1 MLIKIIYNAVI
12 IPTMYIS
19 VSAIALFN
27 KKLRKSIHVRSS
39 IIDKLAEKRLNL
51 NPYKTTVLFHCSSMG
66 EYKQILPI
74 VKKLNSNQEDKYNLV
89 LSLYSPSA
97 YENID
102 RENSPFSIITY
113 TPFDF
118 YFVTKKFINTIN
130 PDIVLISKHD
140 VWPNFIWELKKR
152 DVPVYLINGLFADD
166 TKMDGWYAKYFFKSF
181 FKNITGILTV
191 NEMHRQRFL
200 KIYPYPDRIMVTGDT
215 RFDAV
220 IYESG
225 SDSEIESLE
234 KLKEIKN
241 VFIAGSSWPGGE
253 KYILNG
259 WVRVKEKY
267 PESFLVIV
275 PHEVGVDHIYK
286 LESLCQEKN
295 MRTLVYTEM
304 SGKENLTGYDI
315 IIIDTVGLLSKI
327 YRYGSIAYVGGGFSR
342 NGIHSVLEPAAYGL
356 PVVFGPHLDK
366 SPEAQEMNNLN
377 CGIIFNNENELY
389 NVIDSLW
396 SDKALY
402 EKISELSLEFVKE
415 RSGATS
421 KIIEII
427 REKTNK
433 IKFDKNTS
441 LTEEEFEKMIGND
454 K

>member
-1 MLIKIIYNAVI
+1 MFIKIVYNSLI
-12 IPTMYIS
+12 TPLIYIS
-19 VSAIALFN
+19 VSVIALFN
-27 KKLRKSIHVRSS
+27 KKLRKSINVRSTVIS
-39 IIDKLAEKRLNL
+39 KLVEKRLNL

-74 VKKLNSNQEDKYNLV
+74 VKNLTGNQDEEYNLV
-89 LSLYSPSA
+89 LSLFSPSA

-102 RENSPFSIITY
+102 KEDSPFSIITY

-140 VWPNFIWELKKR
+140 IWPNFIWELKKR
-152 DVPVYLINGLFADD
+152 DVPVYLINALFADD
-166 TKMDGWYAKYFFKSF
+166 TKMDNWYAKYFYRSIFT
-181 FKNITGILTV
+181 NITGILTL
-191 NEMHRQRFL
+191 NEKHRQRFL
-200 KIYPYPDRIMVTGDT
+200 KIFPYPERIRVTGDT

-220 IYESG
+220 IYESVSNTG
-225 SDSEIESLE
+225 ITQLE
-234 KLKEIKN
+234 KLNEIEN
-241 VFIAGSSWPGGE
+241 VFIAGSSWPAGE
-253 KYILNG
+253 RNILKA
-259 WVRVKEKY
+259 WVKVKKKFGEA
-267 PESFLVIV
+267 FLVIV

-286 LESLCQEKN
+286 LESLCQEKEFK
-295 MRTLVYTEM
+295 TIVFTEM
-304 SGKENLTGYDI
+304 TGKEKLNEYDV
-315 IIIDTVGLLSKI
+315 IIIDKVGLLSRI
-327 YRYGSIAYVGGGFSR
+327 YKYGSIAYVGGGFSR

-402 EKISELSLEFVKE
+402 AKISELSLEFVNE
-415 RSGATS
+415 RSGATD

-427 REKTNK
+427 KEKNNK
-433 IKFDKNTS
+433 PKFDKNTS
-441 LTEEEFEKMIGND
+441 LTEEEFEKLLGSD

>member
-1 MLIKIIYNAVI
+1 MFIKIIYNSLI
-12 IPTMYIS
+12 TPLMYIL
-19 VSAIALFN
+19 VSIVAIFN

-39 IIDKLAEKRLNL
+39 IIAKLAENRLSL
-51 NPYKTTVLFHCSSMG
+51 NPYRTTVLFHCSSMG
-66 EYKQILPI
+66 EYKQILPV
-74 VKKLNSNQEDKYNLV
+74 VKNLEANQDNEYNLV

-102 RENSPFSIITY
+102 KENSPFSIITY

-118 YFVTKKFINTIN
+118 YFVTKKFINIIN

-152 DVPVYLINGLFADD
+152 DVPVYLINALFADD
-166 TKMDGWYAKYFFKSF
+166 TKMDDWYAKYFYKSIF
-181 FKNITGILTV
+181 ANLTGILTL

-200 KIYPYPDRIMVTGDT
+200 KIFPYPDSIKVTGDT

-220 IYESG
+220 IYES
-225 SDSEIESLE
+225 DSNNGVDQLE
-234 KLKEIKN
+234 KLTEISN
-241 VFIAGSSWPGGE
+241 VFIAGSSWPVGE
-253 KYILNG
+253 RYILNA
-259 WVRVKEKY
+259 WVKVKIKY
-267 PESFLVIV
+267 PDGFLVIV

-286 LESLCQEKN
+286 IESLCQEKD
-295 MRTLVYTEM
+295 MRTLVFTEM
-304 SGKENLTGYDI
+304 TGKENLADYDI
-315 IIIDTVGLLSKI
+315 IIIDKVGLLSRI
-327 YRYGSIAYVGGGFSR
+327 YRYGNIAYVGGGFSK

-356 PVVFGPHLDK
+356 PVVYGPHLEK
-366 SPEAQEMNNLN
+366 SPEAQEMNNQN

-402 EKISELSLEFVKE
+402 AKISELSLEFVNE
-415 RSGATS
+415 RSGATN

-427 REKTNK
+427 KEKTNK
-433 IKFDKNTS
+433 PKFDKNTS
-441 LTEEEFEKMIGND
+441 LTEEEFEKLLGSD

>member
-1 MLIKIIYNAVI
+1 MFVKILYNTVI
-12 IPTMYIS
+12 APLMYIS
-19 VSAIALFN
+19 VSVIALFN

-39 IIDKLAEKRLNL
+39 IIEKLFEKRLNL
-51 NPYKTTVLFHCSSMG
+51 NPYRTTVLFHCSSMG

-74 VKKLNSNQEDKYNLV
+74 VKNLGTNRDEEYNLV

-102 RENSPFSIITY
+102 KENSPFSIITY

-140 VWPNFIWELKKR
+140 IWPNFIWELKKR
-152 DVPVYLINGLFADD
+152 DVPVYLINALFADD
-166 TKMDGWYAKYFFKSF
+166 TQMDNWYAKYFYRSIFR
-181 FKNITGILTV
+181 NITGILTL

-200 KIYPYPDRIMVTGDT
+200 KIYPYPDRIDVTGDT

-220 IYESG
+220 IHESETNSG
-225 SDSEIESLE
+225 INELE
-234 KLKEIKN
+234 KLKDIRN
-241 VFIAGSSWPGGE
+241 VFIAGSSWPAGE
-253 KYILNG
+253 RYILSA
-259 WVRVKEKY
+259 WVKVKKKY
-267 PESFLVIV
+267 TEAFLVIV

-286 LESLCQEKN
+286 LESMCQEKN
-295 MRTLVYTEM
+295 MKTLVYTEM
-304 SGKENLTGYDI
+304 TGKEDLTEYDI
-315 IIIDTVGLLSKI
+315 IIIDRVGLLSRI
-327 YRYGSIAYVGGGFSR
+327 YKYGSIAYVGGGFSR

-356 PVVFGPHLDK
+356 PVVYGPHLDK

-377 CGIIFNNENELY
+377 CGIIFNNSNELF

-402 EKISELSLEFVKE
+402 SKISELSLEFVTE
-415 RSGATS
+415 RSGATN

-427 REKTNK
+427 REKNDK
-433 IKFDKNTS
+433 PKFDKNTS
-441 LTEEEFEKMIGND
+441 LTEEEFEKLLGSD